1 MYIKNG
7 ARSREDVTWQIMD
20 TVRIKVVNPKNPIA
34 RMFLK
39 YNH

>member
-1 MYIKNG
+1 MRVKRE
-7 ARSREDVTWQIMD
+7 ARCKEDVTWQ
-20 TVRIKVVNPKNPIA
+20 VRDKVTIKVVNPKNPVA